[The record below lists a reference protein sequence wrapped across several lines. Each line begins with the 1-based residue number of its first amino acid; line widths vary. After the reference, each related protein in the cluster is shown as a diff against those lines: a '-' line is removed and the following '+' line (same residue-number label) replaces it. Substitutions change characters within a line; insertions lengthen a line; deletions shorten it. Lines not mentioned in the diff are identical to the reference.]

1 MSTFFCHFFKN
12 FLWAPPKT
20 NHFKDKMNTFWRASN
35 SGKTCLDNRTG
46 SAFYWREPL
55 ATCLKTNCSI
65 ELVMP
70 HSPLRTG
77 GRADGRSDERTGGR
91 ADGRTDG
98 RTGGRAD
105 GRADGRTIAKSC
117 LGDASLASLRSARSA
132 NNMRELCVSYVW
144 AMRAQCV
151 SYIRE
156 Y

>member
-1 MSTFFCHFFKN
+1 M
-12 FLWAPPKT
+12 
-20 NHFKDKMNTFWRASN
+20 
-35 SGKTCLDNRTG
+35 
-46 SAFYWREPL
+46 
-55 ATCLKTNCSI
+55 
-65 ELVMP
+65 
-70 HSPLRTG
+70 G

-117 LGDASLASLRSARSA
+117 LGDASLASLRSAHSA

-144 AMRAQCV
+144 VTRAQCV

-156 Y
+156 DVKT